1 MSPRSRHLSVWIDR
15 PAAEVYDF
23 AVEPA
28 NLPRWAGGLAGA
40 EVTWNGEAWA
50 TESPMGPVTF
60 VFAPRNDLGVLDHDV
75 RLPSGDVVHN
85 PLRVLAYGDRCE
97 VLFTLRQIPGM
108 TDEAFEQDAAMVTED
123 LTRLKNL
130 LESPGETGYGT

>member
-1 MSPRSRHLSVWIDR
+1 VSLRSQHLSVWIER
-15 PAAEVYDF
+15 PAAEVYAF

-40 EVTWNGEAWA
+40 EVTWTGEAWA

-60 VFAPRNDLGVLDHDV
+60 TFSPRNDLGVLDHDV

-85 PLRVLAYGDRCE
+85 PLRVLAFGDRCE
-97 VLFTLRQIPGM
+97 VVFTLRQLPGM
-108 TDEAFEQDAAMVTED
+108 SDEAYEQDAAMVRDD
-123 LTRLKNL
+123 LERLKAV
-130 LESPGETGYGT
+130 LEG